1 MYTHTHTYTHTNT
14 HTHTHTH
21 THTRTQ
27 IRTQAEIKLWL
38 EENSFFVG
46 AEVIDNI
53 VKEGA
58 STGAEIL
65 EFMDEADFQK
75 CGFAS
80 IQVKKL
86 VRMRADA
93 GYK

>member
-1 MYTHTHTYTHTNT
+1 MRNRRSIHTRTYT

-21 THTRTQ
+21 THTQ
-27 IRTQAEIKLWL
+27 IRTQAEIKEWL
-38 EENSFFVG
+38 EENSFFV
-46 AEVIDNI
+46 ATEVIDNI

-65 EFMDEADFQK
+65 EFMEEGDLQK

-86 VRMRADA
+86 VRMKADA

>member
-1 MYTHTHTYTHTNT
+1 
-14 HTHTHTH
+14 
-21 THTRTQ
+21 
-27 IRTQAEIKLWL
+27 
-38 EENSFFVG
+38 
-46 AEVIDNI
+46 VIDSL

-58 STGAEIL
+58 STGAELL

-86 VRMRADA
+86 VRMKADA

>member
-1 MYTHTHTYTHTNT
+1 M
-14 HTHTHTH
+14 
-21 THTRTQ
+21 
-27 IRTQAEIKLWL
+27 
-38 EENSFFVG
+38 
-46 AEVIDNI
+46 IDNI

-58 STGAEIL
+58 SNGAEIL
-65 EFMDEADFQK
+65 QYMEEADFKK

-86 VRMRADA
+86 VQMRAEA